1 MKMGQHFSQSS
12 TQQFPSASNFQS
24 RPTSVLG
31 PHKSQPRPRQFR
43 PTQTQQA
50 CFSPFPAAVPYRSSS
65 NLGPS
70 KPFLGK
76 RQWCRERRHVLSQC
90 ASFTQQFPSAHPPA
104 TNTKPDNRRS
114 SNTLQVL
121 ATKMSP
127 LAPTHD
133 SNTWL
138 LDSGASHHVTND
150 LANLSI
156 HTPYDGTEELIVGDG
171 KSISIAHTGLY

>member
-1 MKMGQHFSQSS
+1 MGKF
-12 TQQFPSASNFQS
+12 
-24 RPTSVLG
+24 
-31 PHKSQPRPRQFR
+31 
-43 PTQTQQA
+43 
-50 CFSPFPAAVPYRSSS
+50 
-65 NLGPS
+65 
-70 KPFLGK
+70 
-76 RQWCRERRHVLSQC
+76 QWCGERGHVLSQC
-90 ASFTQQFPSAHPPA
+90 ASFTQQFASAHPPS
-104 TNTKPDNRRS
+104 TITKPDTRCF
-114 SNTLQVL
+114 SNTPQVL
-121 ATKMSP
+121 VTKMSP